1 MVSHGFDQYEKERLM
16 SYEIELKDVEPQPV
30 LSIKTKC
37 KIAEIGP
44 IIKQILPE
52 VFNYLDKRGV
62 HPSGPPFT
70 RYHGFADDEVEL
82 EGGFPVAEPQQGEGR
97 VEAGKLPGG
106 TVARTMHVGPYEDL
120 PKVHDALDR
129 WIEEMGKEPA
139 GPQWERYWTDPGKEP
154 DPAKQ
159 ETELLWPVK

>member
-1 MVSHGFDQYEKERLM
+1 M
-16 SYEIELKDVEPQPV
+16 SYEIELQDVEPQPV

-44 IIKQILPE
+44 IINQILPE
-52 VFNYLDKRGV
+52 VYTYLETHGV
-62 HPSGPPFT
+62 KPIGPPFT
-70 RYHGFADDEVEL
+70 RYHGMVDDDVEL
-82 EGGFPVAEPQQGEGR
+82 ECGFPVAESQPGEGR
-97 VEAGKLPGG
+97 IELGELPGG

-120 PKVHDALDR
+120 PKAHDALDS
-129 WIEEMGKEPA
+129 WIKETGKESA
-139 GPQWERYWTDPGKEP
+139 GLQWERYWTDPGKEP